1 MNGRRP
7 LIAANWK
14 MYKTLEETRTFFK
27 EFIPKI
33 KDIFDRDIIVAPPF
47 TSLNE
52 ASNLVKEVPNCHIA
66 AQNMH
71 FEEQGAFTGEISP
84 LMLKAIGVS
93 FVIIGHSERRHI
105 FGESDDLI
113 GKKVKSAII
122 HGICPILCVGETL
135 EQREQG
141 RTNEVISMQ
150 LDAGLSL
157 ISLEEM
163 ESVTIAYE
171 PVWAIGT
178 GKTAT
183 PELAQEVHSFIRN
196 LIAQKF
202 NSPIAENLRLLYGG
216 SVKPENVSG
225 LMSQPDIDG
234 ALVGGASLEVN
245 SFEKIVRFES

>member
-14 MYKTLEETRTFFK
+14 MYKTLEETRAFFQ

-33 KDIFDRDIIVAPPF
+33 KEIVDRDIIVAPPF
-47 TSLNE
+47 TSLSE
-52 ASNLVKEVPNCHIA
+52 ASNLVKEVPFCHIA

-105 FGESDDLI
+105 FGESDDII
-113 GKKVKSAII
+113 GKKVKSAIT

-216 SVKPENVSG
+216 SVKPENVTG
-225 LMSQPDIDG
+225 LMNQPDIDG
-234 ALVGGASLEVN
+234 VLVGGASLEVN

>member
-14 MYKTLEETRTFFK
+14 MYKTLEETRAFFK

-33 KDIFDRDIIVAPPF
+33 KDIFDRDIIIAPPF

-52 ASNLVKEVPNCHIA
+52 AANLVKEVPNCHIA

-113 GKKVKSAII
+113 GKKVKSAIT

-141 RTNEVISMQ
+141 HTNEVISTQ
-150 LDAGLSL
+150 IDGGLSL
-157 ISLEEM
+157 VSLEEM

-183 PELAQEVHSFIRN
+183 PELAQEVHSFIRK

-216 SVKPENVSG
+216 SVKPENVAG
-225 LMSQPDIDG
+225 LMNQPDIDG